1 MIDRPDEPTAWT
13 RVSLA
18 EISEVQ
24 MGQSPPGST
33 YNADGRG
40 LPFYQGKAD
49 FGDLYPEP
57 RKWCTAPAKVA
68 EPGDVLISVRAPV
81 GPTNLCRERSAIGR
95 GLAAVR
101 PGAGISSKYLLYALR
116 ATAEALRMKATGTT
130 FEAVSGS
137 QVRAHAIP
145 LAPAEH
151 RDRIVE
157 AIELHLSR
165 TDAAG
170 ASVRRAIRNIERH
183 RDGLL
188 HQAVSGRLTGGADWR
203 KASLGEVLV
212 SLRNGLSQK
221 PGGSAG
227 TRILRISAVRPLK
240 VHLSDVRYLDPQI
253 AVADFLLRE
262 NDLLFTRYNGNPEL
276 VGVCGRVRGLVEPTV
291 HPDKL
296 IRGVVDER
304 VALPAFVELAA
315 NAGITRQHV
324 RSRTK
329 TTAGQAG
336 IAGSDLKSAPLLL
349 PSLDEQ
355 AEVVAIVE
363 AKLSLAD
370 NLARTLVEMKERES
384 SLRRRILDK
393 AFTDGGLGDA
403 A

>member
-1 MIDRPDEPTAWT
+1 MIDRSEALSWT
-13 RVSLA
+13 RVPLA
-18 EISEVQ
+18 EVAEVL

-49 FGDLYPEP
+49 FGSLYPEP
-57 RKWCTAPAKVA
+57 RKWCTAPTKVA
-68 EPGDVLISVRAPV
+68 EPGDILISVRAPV

-101 PGAGISSKYLLYALR
+101 PYVGISSKYLLYAFR
-116 ATAEALRMKATGTT
+116 GTAESLRSKATGTT

-137 QVRAHAIP
+137 QVRAHPIP
-145 LAPAEH
+145 LAPADH

-165 TDAAG
+165 ADAAG
-170 ASVRRAIRNIERH
+170 ASVRRAIRNIERY

-188 HQAVSGRLTGGADWR
+188 HQAVSGRLTRGSGWR
-203 KASLGEVLV
+203 SVSLGEVLV

-221 PGGSAG
+221 PDGSVG
-227 TRILRISAVRPLK
+227 TRILRISAVRSMR
-240 VHLSDVRYLDPQI
+240 VNLSDVRYLNPQI
-253 AVADFLLRE
+253 AVEGSLLRE

-276 VGVCGRVRGLVEPTV
+276 VGACGRVRGLVEPTA

-296 IRGVVDER
+296 IRGVVNER
-304 VALPAFVELAA
+304 LAVPAFIELAA

-349 PSLDEQ
+349 PSLEEQ
-355 AEVVAIVE
+355 EEVIAIVE
-363 AKLSLAD
+363 AKLSEAD
-370 NLARTLVEMKERES
+370 NLAQMLVELTKRES
-384 SLRRRILDK
+384 SLRRRILED
-393 AFTDGGLGDA
+393 AFTEGGLGNVV
-403 A
+403 